1 MSDFNSTKIR
11 TVVSAIAMIVF
22 GQAAAAQDSQLYDN
36 AANPDA
42 GFLRVI
48 AVRDASAIIAGEN
61 FSDLGEGVSPYV
73 TIEEPGTVSVSAAGV
88 DGTAEIAKGSWNSWL
103 VTADGKGVLVT
114 DPLGHSPAQADLTFY
129 NISDKPEV
137 DLYVPAAKRVALE
150 GVGEGSGDWVAL
162 KAPLSLDFE
171 ARTGD
176 ETLAAVSAVA
186 LARRE
191 GTTLVFSG
199 TNGNYQL
206 VALKASQVN

>member
-1 MSDFNSTKIR
+1 MSDFTSTKIR

-22 GQAAAAQDSQLYDN
+22 GQAAAAQDSQLYDD

-42 GFLRVI
+42 GYLRVI

-73 TIEEPGTVSVSAAGV
+73 TIEEPGTVDVSAAGI
-88 DGTAEIAKGSWNSWL
+88 DGTADIAKGSWNSWL

-129 NISDKPEV
+129 NISDKPAV

-199 TNGNYQL
+199 TNGNYEL